1 MELTKQ
7 RQRQQSTGDAAA
19 PESARQPLMAAVEIV
34 DEHTALLLRKARDS
48 VEALEPQITAVRSFV
63 DDFQQFIQQ
72 GSMIDLAVGLILGKS
87 FTAILDSFVVDILTP
102 ILSLFSGTVVVIAL
116 IPLSLSLFLLSDAW
130 PPSERNLSNFYL
142 VARCPLALAT
152 CNSATWATWEQA
164 RAAGA
169 ITVNYGQFLENLI
182 NFLTNALFLYV
193 AIKKGASSHR

>member
-102 ILSLFSGTVVVIAL
+102 ILSLFSVL
-116 IPLSLSLFLLSDAW
+116 SSSLLCSLSLLSFFCLTHGLLQ
-130 PPSERNLSNFYL
+130 SEI
-142 VARCPLALAT
+142 CPT
-152 CNSATWATWEQA
+152 FTS
-164 RAAGA
+164 
-169 ITVNYGQFLENLI
+169 
-182 NFLTNALFLYV
+182 
-193 AIKKGASSHR
+193 